1 MCPRRPRLGVLL
13 QWAVLDDNARARP
26 ARLPAGFSSKRA
38 LLAACMCGSFLG
50 SLQLSAVAQESESW
64 SSIQGDP
71 AHTGAI
77 VDPRLEPPLRRLW
90 RVALAGDSP
99 LSGAPVAGGLA
110 VATSPSKVVAFDP
123 ASGEI
128 LWMADR
134 ARGPVDPPALDES
147 TGSEGVVVFT
157 EGSQPENSAIVAL
170 EISDQTRRW
179 RVELPRPARG
189 APVIAEGSVF
199 VGTQAGSVEAIDLA
213 SGKVDWTFQA
223 AAGRI
228 DTPPA
233 VAGGLVY
240 AVSEDLAA
248 GTARLSAIDVS
259 TGEETW
265 GITRQGVS
273 VRVSAPLVG
282 EGRVFVGF
290 GDAFVRAFDAE
301 TGGLE
306 WEQPVRSFFSP
317 LSVPAY
323 AGGDVYLADRSGTL
337 YRLDGATGEAIWDFQ
352 FPSPVIRGS
361 PLVVGRAVY
370 IGLDDGTLAAVRT
383 SSGVLVWQTRL
394 PSGPVGSLS
403 PADGLLLAPA
413 VGARGGLVAFERD
426 PGGTLLT
433 EESPTRLDLLAALL
447 NFGGGFLIVSIGLIG
462 FYRLLDAIRGRRGVA
477 SAAESRT

>member
-1 MCPRRPRLGVLL
+1 M
-13 QWAVLDDNARARP
+13 
-26 ARLPAGFSSKRA
+26 
-38 LLAACMCGSFLG
+38 
-50 SLQLSAVAQESESW
+50 
-64 SSIQGDP
+64 
-71 AHTGAI
+71 
-77 VDPRLEPPLRRLW
+77 
-90 RVALAGDSP
+90 
-99 LSGAPVAGGLA
+99 
-110 VATSPSKVVAFDP
+110 ATAPSKVVAFDP

-128 LWMADR
+128 LWTADR

-147 TGSEGVVVFT
+147 SGPGGVVVFT
-157 EGSQPENSAIVAL
+157 EGSRPENSAVVAL
-170 EISDQTRRW
+170 EVSDQTRRW
-179 RVELPRPARG
+179 RVELPQPARG
-189 APVIAEGSVF
+189 SPVIAEGTVF
-199 VGTQAGSVEAIDLA
+199 VGTQAGSVQAIDLE
-213 SGKVDWTFQA
+213 SGEDDWTFQA

-228 DTPPA
+228 DTAPA

-240 AVSEDLAA
+240 AVSEDLGA

-265 GITRQGVS
+265 GVTRPAVS

-301 TGGLE
+301 TGGVE

-317 LSVPAY
+317 LSLPAY

-337 YRLDGATGEAIWDFQ
+337 YRLDGATGETIWDFQ

-361 PLVVGRAVY
+361 PLVVGETVY
-370 IGLDDGTLAAVRT
+370 IGLDDGTLGAVRT

-426 PGGTLLT
+426 PRGAVLNV
-433 EESPTRLDLLAALL
+433 ESPTRLDLLAALL
-447 NFGGGFLIVSIGLIG
+447 NFTGAFLIVSLGLFG
-462 FYRLLDAIRGRRGVA
+462 FYRLLDAIRRRRGVA
-477 SAAESRT
+477 STTESGA

>member
-1 MCPRRPRLGVLL
+1 M
-13 QWAVLDDNARARP
+13 
-26 ARLPAGFSSKRA
+26 
-38 LLAACMCGSFLG
+38 
-50 SLQLSAVAQESESW
+50 SESW
-64 SSIQGDP
+64 ASIQGDP
-71 AHTGAI
+71 SHTGAI
-77 VDPRLEPPLRRLW
+77 ADPRLEPPLRRLW
-90 RVALAGDSP
+90 RVAPSGDAT
-99 LSGAPVAGGLA
+99 LSGAVVSRDLA
-110 VATSPSKVVAFDP
+110 VATAPSKVVAFDP
-123 ASGEI
+123 TSGEI

-134 ARGPVDPPALDES
+134 ARGPVDPPALEES
-147 TGSEGVVVFT
+147 SGGEGVVVFT
-157 EGSQPENSAIVAL
+157 EGSQPENSALVAL
-170 EISDQTRRW
+170 DVSDQTRRW

-189 APVIAEGSVF
+189 APAIAEGSVF

-213 SGKVDWTFQA
+213 SGEVDWTFQA

-228 DTPPA
+228 DTAPA

-240 AVSEDLAA
+240 AVSEDLSA

-290 GDAFVRAFDAE
+290 GDAFVRAFDAK

-337 YRLDGATGEAIWDFQ
+337 YRLDGATGETIWDFQ

-361 PLVVGRAVY
+361 PLVVGDTVY
-370 IGLDDGTLAAVRT
+370 VGLDDGTLGAVQT

-403 PADGLLLAPA
+403 PAGGLLLAPA
-413 VGARGGLVAFERD
+413 VGPRGGLVAFERD
-426 PGGTLLT
+426 PGGTLLRV
-433 EESPTRLDLLAALL
+433 ESPTRLDLLTALL
-447 NFGGGFLIVSIGLIG
+447 NFAGAFLIVAIGLFG
-462 FYRLLDAIRGRRGVA
+462 FYRLLDAVRGRRGVA
-477 SAAESRT
+477 SATESRT